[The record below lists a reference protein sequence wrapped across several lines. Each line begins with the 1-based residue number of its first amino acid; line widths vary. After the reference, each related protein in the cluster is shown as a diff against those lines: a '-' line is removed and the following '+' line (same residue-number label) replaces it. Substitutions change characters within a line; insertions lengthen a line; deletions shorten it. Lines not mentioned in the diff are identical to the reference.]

1 MTSTSVGKHPTAL
14 HLTGL
19 PILQVVLNVERMT
32 EKLAPLL
39 VPLAGPDGPPPV
51 TYAKL
56 LAYKQGNRGT
66 IRYQVATEGSPTTV
80 LGKLYPQASQ
90 AARVDAI
97 LQGLA
102 GAFAATPDL
111 GAPRPL
117 GCLPDLAM
125 LVYVPVEGEVLD
137 EVLQADDG
145 RAASAIEHS
154 AAWLATLHRAR
165 FELDRRFQ
173 PSLELVNL
181 QAWGALVSQAHP
193 DLAATVTRLTDRLQ
207 GSVARLAFR
216 DDTPI
221 HKDFHYKHVLV
232 DGGLR
237 VIDFDEVRLG
247 DPAYDVAHFCVHLR
261 LLACRTLGDPAGY
274 ADFERA
280 FLLAYTRRAGTVPR
294 DRYAWF
300 ATYTCVKIAKQL
312 CTTRGVRP
320 RPDGE
325 ELRRQVRVM
334 LAQGLAYSADL
345 P

>member
-19 PILQVVLNVERMT
+19 PILQVALNVQRMT
-32 EKLAPLL
+32 GKLAPLL
-39 VPLAGPDGPPPV
+39 AALAGPDGPPPV
-51 TYAKL
+51 TYARL

-66 IRYQVATEGSPTTV
+66 IRYQVATEGGPTTV
-80 LGKLYPQASQ
+80 LGKLYPQPGQ
-90 AARVDAI
+90 AGRVDTI
-97 LQGLA
+97 LRGLSA
-102 GAFAATPDL
+102 AFAATPGLDV
-111 GAPRPL
+111 PRPL

-125 LVYVPVEGEVLD
+125 LVYIPVEGEVLD
-137 EVLQADDG
+137 EVLQRGAG
-145 RAASAIEHS
+145 AASAIERS
-154 AAWLATLHRAR
+154 ADWLATLHRAR

-181 QAWGALVSQAHP
+181 QAWGALISQAHP
-193 DLAATVTRLTDRLQ
+193 DLEGTVAHLCDRLQ
-207 GSVARLAFR
+207 ASGPQLQFR
-216 DDTPI
+216 NDTPI

-237 VIDFDEVRLG
+237 VIDLDEVRLG

-274 ADFERA
+274 ANLERA
-280 FLLAYTRRAGTVPR
+280 FLAAYTDRAGAVPV

-300 ATYTCVKIAKQL
+300 GTYTCLKIAKQL

-320 RPDGE
+320 RPDGD
-325 ELRRQVRVM
+325 ELRRQVRIM
-334 LAQGLAYSADL
+334 LAQGLAYGEDI

>member
-19 PILQVVLNVERMT
+19 PILQVALNVQRMT
-32 EKLAPLL
+32 DKLAPLL
-39 VPLAGPDGPPPV
+39 EALAGPDGPPPV
-51 TYAKL
+51 TYARL

-66 IRYQVATEGSPTTV
+66 IRYQVATEGGPTTV
-80 LGKLYPQASQ
+80 LGKLYPQPGQ
-90 AARVDAI
+90 AGRVDTI
-97 LQGLA
+97 LRGLA
-102 GAFAATPDL
+102 AAFAATPRL
-111 GAPRPL
+111 GVPRPL

-125 LVYVPVEGEVLD
+125 LVYIPVEGEILD
-137 EVLQADDG
+137 EVLQSSAG
-145 RAASAIEHS
+145 GAGAIERT
-154 AAWLATLHRAR
+154 ADWLATLHRAR

-181 QAWGALVSQAHP
+181 QAWGALISQAHP
-193 DLAATVTRLTDRLQ
+193 DLAGTVAHLSDRLQ
-207 GSVARLAFR
+207 ASGPQLQFR

-261 LLACRTLGDPAGY
+261 LLACRALGDPAGY
-274 ADFERA
+274 AGLERA
-280 FLLAYTRRAGTVPR
+280 FLAAYTRRAGGVPV

-300 ATYTCVKIAKQL
+300 ATYTCLKIAKQL

-325 ELRRQVRVM
+325 ELRRQVRIM
-334 LAQGLAYSADL
+334 LAQGLAYSEDI